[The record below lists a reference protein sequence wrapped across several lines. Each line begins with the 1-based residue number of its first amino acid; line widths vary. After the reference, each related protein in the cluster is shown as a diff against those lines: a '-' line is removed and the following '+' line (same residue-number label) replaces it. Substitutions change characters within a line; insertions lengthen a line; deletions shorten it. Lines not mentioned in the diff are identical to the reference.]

1 METVNGDP
9 RMVATGYFDLKT
21 GRWCLIAVG
30 GTMASTP
37 YLCLG
42 GRTDRDHWSMTAS
55 VRGAV
60 VDNARQWPVRGMM
73 TTRSCA
79 WVKNCA
85 SKRSTE
91 AGSAQLY
98 GRVPKQE
105 KKSLA
110 PGPLAMRRSRGRT

>member
-1 METVNGDP
+1 
-9 RMVATGYFDLKT
+9 
-21 GRWCLIAVG
+21 
-30 GTMASTP
+30 
-37 YLCLG
+37 
-42 GRTDRDHWSMTAS
+42 MTAS

-91 AGSAQLY
+91 EGSEQLY
-98 GRVPKQE
+98 GRVPTQE
-105 KKSLA
+105 KKSWPPAMSSTGTVIWFVGAWSAGVASIERKDVNSA
-110 PGPLAMRRSRGRT
+110 PGRVSLPA